1 MSVAGAAKQVE
12 FSITHASPL
21 SRTIPLTDRISEYPG
36 RMVEA
41 ELPIRGTISAFGLRQ
56 SFKGDVWHYTDSA
69 GLVGILTDETPPVP
83 SEPVPG
89 SPPIRPY
96 PNGTLRATAA
106 TQLNDFSELQYG
118 AQRIIDW
125 YEAEGNATS
134 GTIREHVPIRFV
146 LNDLLKQLA
155 DNPAFVCCASTTR
168 DSLEHWRGYAGEG
181 GYALRLDA
189 FETYTLIGRP
199 SVDTGFMVA
208 PEWVKVR
215 YKPQEQDELI
225 RAVFELLLD
234 PSKQMGS
241 IVNSGDQA
249 AAVVVVQ
256 AHLAGLA
263 ATLKHPSFEKEDE
276 VRLIVQRPAG
286 VTPSFRPSR
295 RGPVP
300 YLTLGCAALGNAQSP
315 TVFSRLPVR
324 EVLVGPPSG
333 DAMEQRVRG
342 TRMLL
347 DSMGRT
353 GTPVNMSELP
363 YLP

>member
-1 MSVAGAAKQVE
+1 M
-12 FSITHASPL
+12 
-21 SRTIPLTDRISEYPG
+21 TD
-36 RMVEA
+36 A
-41 ELPIRGTISAFGLRQ
+41 ELPIRGTISAFGLGQ
-56 SFKGDVWHYTDSA
+56 SHKGEVWHYTDSS
-69 GLVGILTDETPPVP
+69 GLVGILTSRTPTP
-83 SEPVPG
+83 SPEFVPG
-89 SPPIRPY
+89 SPPVQIY

-134 GTIREHVPIRFV
+134 GTIREHVPIRIV
-146 LNDLLKQLA
+146 LGDLLKQLA
-155 DNPAFVCCASTTR
+155 DNPAYVCCASTTR

-181 GYALRLDA
+181 GYALKLDA

-199 SVDTGFMVA
+199 SVDTGFMVS

-215 YKPQEQDELI
+215 YLPDEQDELI
-225 RAVFELLLD
+225 HSVFTQLLD
-234 PSKQMGS
+234 PTRQMGQ
-241 IVNSGDQA
+241 IVNSGDQR
-249 AAVVVVQ
+249 AAVIVVQ

-263 ATLKHPSFEKEDE
+263 AALKHPSFEKEDE
-276 VRLIVQRPAG
+276 VRLIVQRPDG
-286 VTPSFRPSR
+286 VTPDFRASR

-300 YLTLGCAALGNAQSP
+300 YLTLGRAPFGNAQSP
-315 TVFSRLPVR
+315 TVFTPLPVS

-342 TRMLL
+342 TRTLL
-347 DSMGRT
+347 DAMGRA
-353 GTPVNMSELP
+353 GVPVNRSELP